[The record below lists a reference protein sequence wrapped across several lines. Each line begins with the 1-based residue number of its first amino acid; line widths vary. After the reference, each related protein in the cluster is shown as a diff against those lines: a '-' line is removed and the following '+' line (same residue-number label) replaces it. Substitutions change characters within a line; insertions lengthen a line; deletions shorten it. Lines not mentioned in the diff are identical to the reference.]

1 MTDVAS
7 RSADDGN
14 REVDEPEVSSQKS
27 YAAILVDE
35 LIQGLQEHRRP
46 TAGLLFSGFSAGL
59 DIGFSVLLMAVIST
73 LADDQ
78 LPSPV
83 VEIMMANLYSVGF
96 IFVVL
101 GRSELFTE
109 HTTLAVYP
117 VLGGEASAL
126 SLGRLWGLIYV
137 ANLMGAAVFSGLLV
151 LIGPELGIVEP
162 AVLGEIAGR
171 MVGFDGWVVLL
182 SGLLAGWLMG
192 LMSWLVAAAQDT
204 ISQVFFVWLVATA
217 IGLGGLHH
225 CIVGSVEV
233 LSGVFAGTGVSGAE
247 YGHFLLWSTIGNAV
261 GGVLF
266 VALLKYGHASRPGDE
281 APSAA
286 TEE

>member
-1 MTDVAS
+1 MTD
-7 RSADDGN
+7 DGPLDA
-14 REVDEPEVSSQKS
+14 EGAAEEAGEPEVSSQKS

-59 DIGFSVLLMAVIST
+59 DIGFSVLLMAVLAT
-73 LADDQ
+73 LADGQ
-78 LPSPV
+78 LPSVV
-83 VEIMMANLYSVGF
+83 VEIMMANLYAVGF
-96 IFVVL
+96 VFVVL

-117 VLGGEASAL
+117 VLGGEASIP
-126 SLGRLWGLIYV
+126 SLGRLWGLIYA
-137 ANLMGAAVFSGLLV
+137 ANLAGAAVFSGLLV
-151 LIGPELGIVEP
+151 VIGPELEIVEP
-162 AVLGEIAGR
+162 TVLGEIAGR
-171 MVGFDGWVVLL
+171 MVGYDGWIVLL

-192 LMSWLVAAAQDT
+192 LMSWLVAAAEDT

-217 IGLGGLHH
+217 IGLSGLHH

-233 LSGVFAGTGVSGAE
+233 LSGLFAGTGVSAAA
-247 YGHFLLWSTIGNAV
+247 YAHFLLWSTVGNAV

-281 APSAA
+281 APSPAA
-286 TEE
+286 E